1 MDLTASQETLGKEPG
16 QDLREG
22 VYTLPVLHALGGPRG
37 PELREIL
44 RDGPPSGERVDRAL
58 EIVRAP
64 GHLARARSAVIGEV
78 DRAHGLTA
86 RLPDAAARGC
96 RGTRGARADARAI
109 APRGRRAEREGRGR
123 LLESALLGKTFTSV
137 ETYYQSYGVVLA
149 VLIAGVG
156 LVAVAFGAARLIAPR
171 RPVGDKLLTY
181 ECGIDPVGEGWSQSQ
196 VRYYVYGFLFVIFDV
211 ESVFLF
217 PWARIFES
225 LGYQAV
231 VEMAIFIGILAVG
244 LLYAWRKGVLRWA

>member
-1 MDLTASQETLGKEPG
+1 
-16 QDLREG
+16 
-22 VYTLPVLHALGGPRG
+22 
-37 PELREIL
+37 
-44 RDGPPSGERVDRAL
+44 
-58 EIVRAP
+58 
-64 GHLARARSAVIGEV
+64 VI
-78 DRAHGLTA
+78 
-86 RLPDAAARGC
+86 
-96 RGTRGARADARAI
+96 
-109 APRGRRAEREGRGR
+109 
-123 LLESALLGKTFTSV
+123 LLGSAHASV

-171 RPVGDKLLTY
+171 RPLPEKLLTY

-217 PWARIFES
+217 PWAGIFED

-231 VEMAIFIGILAVG
+231 VEMAIFVGILAVG
-244 LLYAWRKGVLRWA
+244 LLYAWRKGVLKWA